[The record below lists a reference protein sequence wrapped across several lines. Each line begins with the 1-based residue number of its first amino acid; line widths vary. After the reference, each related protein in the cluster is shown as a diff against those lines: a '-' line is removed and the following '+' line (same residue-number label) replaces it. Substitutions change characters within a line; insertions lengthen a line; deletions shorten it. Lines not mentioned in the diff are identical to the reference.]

1 MSTALPSMN
10 LLVVEDDADFRET
23 CVRWMTRK
31 GHQVAAAAQAQEAL
45 ELCDR
50 RLFDVAIV
58 DMNMP
63 GLTGLELLERMR
75 SGQVET
81 EVIILTGQ
89 GTIESAV
96 NAMKLGACDYLT
108 KPFPLDELEQRC
120 RMAWERG
127 RINKEN
133 RQLKAI
139 IERTQPPS
147 RIIGESFRM
156 REVFRLIERV
166 APTDKPVLIQGESGT
181 GKELVARALQ
191 QHSLRV
197 DKPFVTINC
206 AALPEQ
212 LVESE
217 LFGHRKGAFTGA
229 NEDRAGLFEV
239 ADGGTLFID
248 EIGELPGSLQPKLL
262 RALEDGSIRRV
273 GSHKERRV
281 DVRLIAA
288 TNRTLADEVAAGR
301 FREDLYYRI
310 NVMSLELPPLRKRE
324 GDVALLMQHLL
335 GRDWTIT
342 DEARRALEAYHWPG
356 NVRQLRNAIERAQI
370 LANDCRITIDDL
382 PAEIID
388 QTHPVAGPPRS
399 NGHPSAGAAQGR
411 ESPSGPGMAE
421 GSRAVSG
428 LSEFTGTP
436 RLEDVERS
444 HIVEILRREHGN
456 KARAARILGIHRR
469 KLYRLLERFGISE
482 ERHQPDSA
490 APGSAVPD

>member
-1 MSTALPSMN
+1 MSATTPIN
-10 LLVVEDDADFRET
+10 LLVVEDDPDFRET
-23 CVRWMTRK
+23 CSRWMTRK
-31 GHQVAAAAQAQEAL
+31 GHQVSTAANGHEAL

-50 RLFDVAIV
+50 RTFDVAIV

-63 GLTGLELLERMR
+63 GLTGLEVLERMK
-75 SGQVET
+75 SAQVET

-120 RMAWERG
+120 TMAWQRG
-127 RINKEN
+127 RLQKEN

-139 IERTQPPS
+139 IERATPPI
-147 RIIGESFRM
+147 RITGESARM
-156 REVFRLIERV
+156 REVFRLIDRV

-191 QHSLRV
+191 QQSHRAS
-197 DKPFVTINC
+197 KPFVTINC

-229 NEDRAGLFEV
+229 NEDRAGLFEM

-273 GSHKERRV
+273 GSHRELKV

-288 TNRTLADEVAAGR
+288 TNRTLSEEVAAGR

-324 GDVALLMQHLL
+324 GDIPLLIQSML
-335 GRDWTIT
+335 GKDWKVEE
-342 DEARRALEAYHWPG
+342 DAQRVLEACQWPG
-356 NVRQLRNAIERAQI
+356 NVRQLKNVIERAQI
-370 LANDCRITIDDL
+370 LADNNVITLDDL
-382 PAEIID
+382 PSEIADPHLPAGSSRIANV
-388 QTHPVAGPPRS
+388 TPAHGNGSAGPVAYPALDS
-399 NGHPSAGAAQGR
+399 
-411 ESPSGPGMAE
+411 
-421 GSRAVSG
+421 SR
-428 LSEFTGTP
+428 LDD
-436 RLEDVERS
+436 LEKA
-444 HIVEILRREHGN
+444 HIVDILRKQNGN
-456 KARAARILGIHRR
+456 KARTARILGIHRR
-469 KLYRLLERFGISE
+469 KLYRLLERYGIAE
-482 ERHQPDSA
+482 ERP
-490 APGSAVPD
+490 V

>member
-1 MSTALPSMN
+1 MSTNSPMN
-10 LLVVEDDADFRET
+10 LLVVEDDPDFRET
-23 CVRWMTRK
+23 CARWMTRK
-31 GHQVAAAAQAQEAL
+31 GHSVSAAANGHEAL

-50 RLFDVAIV
+50 RSFDVAIV

-63 GLTGLELLERMR
+63 GLTGLELLDRMKV
-75 SGQVET
+75 SQVET

-120 RMAWERG
+120 LMAYERA
-127 RINKEN
+127 RLNREN
-133 RQLKAI
+133 RSLKAI
-139 IERTQPPS
+139 IERAQPPV
-147 RIIGESFRM
+147 RIIGDSARM

-191 QHSLRV
+191 QRSHRANR
-197 DKPFVTINC
+197 PFVTINC

-248 EIGELPGSLQPKLL
+248 EIGELPGALQPKLL

-273 GSHKERRV
+273 GSHRERRV

-288 TNRTLADEVAAGR
+288 TNRTLVDEVAAGR

-310 NVMSLELPPLRKRE
+310 NVMSLELPPLRNRE
-324 GDVALLMQHLL
+324 GDVPLLIKALM
-335 GRDWTIT
+335 GREWTIT
-342 DEARRALEAYHWPG
+342 EEASRAMEVYRWPG
-356 NVRQLRNAIERAQI
+356 NVRQLKNAIERAQI
-370 LANDCRITIDDL
+370 LANDQIITIDDL
-382 PAEIID
+382 PSEICD
-388 QTHPVAGPPRS
+388 PHEPGTTTASYVSSGN
-399 NGHPSAGAAQGR
+399 NGGTLQGIVTTCT
-411 ESPSGPGMAE
+411 PG
-421 GSRAVSG
+421 S
-428 LSEFTGTP
+428 P
-436 RLEDVERS
+436 RLEDLEKA
-444 HIVEILRREHGN
+444 HIVDILRQQNGN
-456 KARAARILGIHRR
+456 KARTARILGIHRR
-469 KLYRLLERFGISE
+469 KLYRLLERYGIATE
-482 ERHQPDSA
+482 ER
-490 APGSAVPD
+490 VV

>member
-1 MSTALPSMN
+1 MAVDHSIS
-10 LLVVEDDADFRET
+10 LLIVEDDPDFRET
-23 CVRWMTRK
+23 CARWMTRK
-31 GHQVAAAAQAQEAL
+31 GHQVATAANGHEAL

-50 RLFDVAIV
+50 RAFDVAIV

-63 GLTGLELLERMR
+63 GLTGLEVLDRMKV
-75 SGQVET
+75 SQVET

-120 RMAWERG
+120 MMAFDRS
-127 RINKEN
+127 RLQREN

-139 IERTQPPS
+139 IERAQPPVK
-147 RIIGESFRM
+147 IIGESSKM
-156 REVFRLIERV
+156 RDVFRLIERV

-191 QHSLRV
+191 KGSLRAG
-197 DKPFVTINC
+197 KPFVTINC

-248 EIGELPGSLQPKLL
+248 EIGELPGALQPKLL

-273 GSHKERRV
+273 GSHRERRV

-288 TNRTLADEVAAGR
+288 TNRTLIDEVTAGR

-310 NVMSLELPPLRKRE
+310 NVMSLELPPLRSRE
-324 GDVALLMQHLL
+324 GDVSLLIRQFL
-335 GRDWTIT
+335 GREWKIT
-342 DEARRALEAYHWPG
+342 DEARSVLEAYRWPG
-356 NVRQLRNAIERAQI
+356 NVRQLKNALERAQI
-370 LANDCRITIDDL
+370 LANDQLITVDDL
-382 PAEIID
+382 PAEII
-388 QTHPVAGPPRS
+388 
-399 NGHPSAGAAQGR
+399 
-411 ESPSGPGMAE
+411 SGSTG
-421 GSRAVSG
+421 GSRVLTSPPETPSR
-428 LSEFTGTP
+428 LSETRNGDSRNGDHTGNGSSRLVPADLNSSP
-436 RLEDVERS
+436 RLEDLEKA
-444 HIVEILRREHGN
+444 HIVEILRQQNGN
-456 KARAARILGIHRR
+456 KARAARVLGIHRR
-469 KLYRLLERFGISE
+469 KLYRLLERYGLV
-482 ERHQPDSA
+482 Q
-490 APGSAVPD
+490 G

>member
-1 MSTALPSMN
+1 LI
-10 LLVVEDDADFRET
+10 VEDDPDFRET
-23 CVRWMTRK
+23 CARWMTRK
-31 GHQVAAAAQAQEAL
+31 GHSVASAANGSEAL

-50 RLFDVAIV
+50 RTFDVAIV

-63 GLTGLELLERMR
+63 GLTGLEVLERMKTA
-75 SGQVET
+75 QIET

-108 KPFPLDELEQRC
+108 KPFPMDELEQRC
-120 RMAWERG
+120 LMAWDRS
-127 RINKEN
+127 RLQREN
-133 RQLKAI
+133 RQLRAI
-139 IERTQPPS
+139 IERSQPAVKM
-147 RIIGESFRM
+147 IGESPRM

-166 APTDKPVLIQGESGT
+166 APTDKPVLVQGESGT

-191 QHSLRV
+191 QRSHRSTR
-197 DKPFVTINC
+197 PFVTINC

-273 GSHKERRV
+273 GSHRERRV

-288 TNRTLADEVAAGR
+288 TNRNLSEEVAAGR

-310 NVMSLELPPLRKRE
+310 NVMSLELPPLRKRD
-324 GDVALLMQHLL
+324 GDISLLTRVFL
-335 GRDWTIT
+335 GRDWTIS
-342 DEARRALEAYHWPG
+342 DEALRAIEAYHWPG
-356 NVRQLRNAIERAQI
+356 NVRQLKNAVDRAQI
-370 LANDCRITIDDL
+370 LANNNQITIDDL
-382 PAEIID
+382 PLEVSEQSENLLMTGTTA
-388 QTHPVAGPPRS
+388 QPVAVTAQLAQRTVSYP
-399 NGHPSAGAAQGR
+399 AA
-411 ESPSGPGMAE
+411 ESPPLAA
-421 GSRAVSG
+421 AVST
-428 LSEFTGTP
+428 SP
-436 RLEDVERS
+436 RLEDLEKA
-444 HIVEILRREHGN
+444 HIVDILRQQNGN
-456 KARAARILGIHRR
+456 KARAARVLGIHRR
-469 KLYRLLERFGISE
+469 KLYRLLERHGIHDD
-482 ERHQPDSA
+482 RP
-490 APGSAVPD
+490 AV

>member
-1 MSTALPSMN
+1 MAALTHPIN
-10 LLVVEDDADFRET
+10 LLIVEDDPDFRET
-23 CVRWMTRK
+23 CSRWMTRK
-31 GHQVAAAAQAQEAL
+31 GHHVASAGNGQEAL
-45 ELCDR
+45 EVIDR
-50 RLFDVAIV
+50 QVFDVAIV

-63 GLTGLELLERMR
+63 GLTGLELLERMK
-75 SGQVET
+75 SSQVET

-89 GTIESAV
+89 GTIDSAV

-120 RMAWERG
+120 MLAWERG
-127 RINKEN
+127 QINKEN

-139 IERTQPPS
+139 IERSQPPS
-147 RIIGESFRM
+147 KIIGESFRM
-156 REVFRLIERV
+156 REVFRLIDRV

-191 QHSLRV
+191 QRSLRA

-229 NEDRAGLFEV
+229 NEDRPGLFEV

-281 DVRLIAA
+281 NVRLIAA
-288 TNRTLADEVAAGR
+288 TNRTLSDEVAAGR

-324 GDVALLMQHLL
+324 GDVSLLINHLL
-335 GRDWTIT
+335 GRDWKIT
-342 DEARRALEAYHWPG
+342 EEARRALEAYHWPG
-356 NVRQLRNAIERAQI
+356 NVRQLRNAVERAQI
-370 LANDCRITIDDL
+370 LANDYCITIDDL
-382 PAEIID
+382 PVEVCDTGD
-388 QTHPVAGPPRS
+388 QSHTVSRE
-399 NGHPSAGAAQGR
+399 NGHPLTIASIGQARNATL
-411 ESPSGPGMAE
+411 ES
-421 GSRAVSG
+421 
-428 LSEFTGTP
+428 P
-436 RLEDVERS
+436 RLEDLERS
-444 HIVEILRREHGN
+444 HIVDILKRENGN

-469 KLYRLLERFGISE
+469 KLYRLLERYGITDTA
-482 ERHQPDSA
+482 QN
-490 APGSAVPD
+490 

>member
-1 MSTALPSMN
+1 MSSSSSMN
-10 LLVVEDDADFRET
+10 LLVVEDDPDFRET
-23 CVRWMTRK
+23 CARWMTRK
-31 GHQVAAAAQAQEAL
+31 GHAVSTAANGHEAL
-45 ELCDR
+45 ELFDR
-50 RLFDVAIV
+50 RAFDVAIV

-75 SGQVET
+75 ASQVET
-81 EVIILTGQ
+81 EVLILTGQ

-120 RMAWERG
+120 LMAWERA
-127 RINKEN
+127 RLQKEN
-133 RQLKAI
+133 RQLRAI
-139 IERTQPPS
+139 IERSQPTIRMVGDSP
-147 RIIGESFRM
+147 RM

-191 QHSLRV
+191 QRSHRAN
-197 DKPFVTINC
+197 KPFVTINC

-248 EIGELPGSLQPKLL
+248 EIGELPGALQPKLL

-273 GSHKERRV
+273 GSHRERRV

-288 TNRTLADEVAAGR
+288 TNRTLVDEVAAGR

-310 NVMSLELPPLRKRE
+310 NVMSLELPPLRNRE
-324 GDVALLMQHLL
+324 GDVLLLIKALL

-342 DEARRALEAYHWPG
+342 EEAQHALEVYQWPG
-356 NVRQLRNAIERAQI
+356 NVRQLKNALERAQI
-370 LANDCRITIDDL
+370 LANDHMITIDDL
-382 PAEIID
+382 PSEIADPHDTPMPASPLSQI
-388 QTHPVAGPPRS
+388 A
-399 NGHPSAGAAQGR
+399 SANGAA
-411 ESPSGPGMAE
+411 SGVATPGLA
-421 GSRAVSG
+421 S
-428 LSEFTGTP
+428 P
-436 RLEDVERS
+436 RLEDLEKA
-444 HIVEILRREHGN
+444 HIVDILRQQNGN
-456 KARAARILGIHRR
+456 KARTARILGIHRR
-469 KLYRLLERFGISE
+469 KLYRLLERYGISE
-482 ERHQPDSA
+482 DRM
-490 APGSAVPD
+490 G

>member
-1 MSTALPSMN
+1 MSTNSAMN
-10 LLVVEDDADFRET
+10 LLVVEDDPDFRET
-23 CVRWMTRK
+23 CARWMTRK
-31 GHQVAAAAQAQEAL
+31 GHRVSAAANGHEAL

-50 RLFDVAIV
+50 RSFDVAIV

-63 GLTGLELLERMR
+63 GLTGLELLDRMKV
-75 SGQVET
+75 SQVET

-96 NAMKLGACDYLT
+96 NAIKLGACDYLT

-120 RMAWERG
+120 LMAYERA
-127 RINKEN
+127 RLNREN
-133 RQLKAI
+133 RSLKAI
-139 IERTQPPS
+139 IERAQPPV
-147 RIIGESFRM
+147 RIIGDSARM

-191 QHSLRV
+191 QRSHRANR
-197 DKPFVTINC
+197 PFVTINC

-248 EIGELPGSLQPKLL
+248 EIGELPGALQPKLL

-273 GSHKERRV
+273 GSHRERRV

-288 TNRTLADEVAAGR
+288 TNRTLVDEVAAGR

-324 GDVALLMQHLL
+324 GDVPLLIKALM
-335 GRDWTIT
+335 GREWTIT
-342 DEARRALEAYHWPG
+342 EEASRAMEVYRWPG
-356 NVRQLRNAIERAQI
+356 NVRQLKNAIERAQI
-370 LANDCRITIDDL
+370 LANDQIITIDDL
-382 PAEIID
+382 PSEICD
-388 QTHPVAGPPRS
+388 PHEPGTTAASYVSSGN
-399 NGHPSAGAAQGR
+399 NGGTLQGIVTT
-411 ESPSGPGMAE
+411 STPG
-421 GSRAVSG
+421 S
-428 LSEFTGTP
+428 P
-436 RLEDVERS
+436 RLEDLEKA
-444 HIVEILRREHGN
+444 HIVDILRQQNGN
-456 KARAARILGIHRR
+456 KARTARILGIHRR
-469 KLYRLLERFGISE
+469 KLYRLLERYGIATE
-482 ERHQPDSA
+482 ER
-490 APGSAVPD
+490 VV

>member
-1 MSTALPSMN
+1 MSTSHSIN
-10 LLVVEDDADFRET
+10 LLIVEDDPDFRET
-23 CVRWMTRK
+23 CARWMTRK
-31 GHQVAAAAQAQEAL
+31 GHTVASAANGSEAL

-50 RLFDVAIV
+50 RSFDVAIV

-63 GLTGLELLERMR
+63 GLTGLEVLERMKTA
-75 SGQVET
+75 QIET

-108 KPFPLDELEQRC
+108 KPFPMDELEQRC
-120 RMAWERG
+120 LMAWDRS
-127 RINKEN
+127 RLQREN
-133 RQLKAI
+133 RQLRAI
-139 IERTQPPS
+139 IERSHPPV
-147 RIIGESFRM
+147 RIIGESPRM

-166 APTDKPVLIQGESGT
+166 APTDKPVLVQGESGT

-191 QHSLRV
+191 QRSHRASR
-197 DKPFVTINC
+197 PFVTINC

-273 GSHKERRV
+273 GSHRERRV

-288 TNRTLADEVAAGR
+288 TNRNLAEEVAAGR

-310 NVMSLELPPLRKRE
+310 NVMSLELPPLRKRD
-324 GDVALLMQHLL
+324 GDIVLLTRVFL
-335 GRDWTIT
+335 GRDWTISE
-342 DEARRALEAYHWPG
+342 DALRAIEAYHWPG
-356 NVRQLRNAIERAQI
+356 NVRQLKNAVDRAQI
-370 LANDCRITIDDL
+370 LANNNFITIDDL
-382 PAEIID
+382 PLEVADHGEPLPAHATPV
-388 QTHPVAGPPRS
+388 QTPAGSATTVFGAPNPVPRTT
-399 NGHPSAGAAQGR
+399 G
-411 ESPSGPGMAE
+411 
-421 GSRAVSG
+421 V
-428 LSEFTGTP
+428 FTGEASALSAVVSVSP
-436 RLEDVERS
+436 RLEDLEKA
-444 HIVEILRREHGN
+444 HIVDILRQQNGN
-456 KARAARILGIHRR
+456 KARAARVLGIHRR
-469 KLYRLLERFGISE
+469 KLYRLLERHGIHD
-482 ERHQPDSA
+482 ERP
-490 APGSAVPD
+490 AV

>member
-1 MSTALPSMN
+1 MSTTSPMN
-10 LLVVEDDADFRET
+10 LLVVEDDSDFRET
-23 CVRWMTRK
+23 CTRWMTRK
-31 GHQVAAAAQAQEAL
+31 GHSVAAAANGHEAL
-45 ELCDR
+45 ELCER
-50 RLFDVAIV
+50 KSFDVAIV

-63 GLTGLELLERMR
+63 GLTGLELLDRMKVC
-75 SGQVET
+75 QPET

-120 RMAWERG
+120 LMAFERA
-127 RINKEN
+127 RLHREN

-139 IERTQPPS
+139 IERSQPPV
-147 RIIGESFRM
+147 RIIGDSARM
-156 REVFRLIERV
+156 REVFRLIDRV

-191 QHSLRV
+191 QRSHRANR
-197 DKPFVTINC
+197 PFVTINC

-239 ADGGTLFID
+239 ADGGTLYID
-248 EIGELPGSLQPKLL
+248 EIGELPGALQPKLL

-273 GSHKERRV
+273 GSHRERRV

-288 TNRTLADEVAAGR
+288 TNRTLVDEVAAGR

-324 GDVALLMQHLL
+324 GDVSLLIRSFMS
-335 GRDWTIT
+335 RDWSMTE
-342 DEARRALEAYHWPG
+342 EAARAMEAYRWPG
-356 NVRQLRNAIERAQI
+356 NVRQLKNAIERAQI
-370 LANDCRITIDDL
+370 LANDQIITIDDL
-382 PAEIID
+382 PIEICD
-388 QTHPVAGPPRS
+388 HHECADSSPVPQSVGSA
-399 NGHPSAGAAQGR
+399 NGSERVNGTALV
-411 ESPSGPGMAE
+411 
-421 GSRAVSG
+421 GS
-428 LSEFTGTP
+428 T
-436 RLEDVERS
+436 RLEDLEKA
-444 HIVEILRREHGN
+444 HIVDILRQQNGN
-456 KARAARILGIHRR
+456 KARTARILGIHRR
-469 KLYRLLERFGISE
+469 KLYRLLERYGITE
-482 ERHQPDSA
+482 ERP
-490 APGSAVPD
+490 V

>member
-1 MSTALPSMN
+1 VVELEFYMPANSPVN
-10 LLVVEDDADFRET
+10 LLIVEDDPDFRET

-31 GHQVAAAAQAQEAL
+31 GHKVHGAANGHEAL
-45 ELCDR
+45 DICER
-50 RLFDVAIV
+50 RSFDVAIV

-63 GLTGLELLERMR
+63 GLTGLEVLDRMKV
-75 SGQVET
+75 SQPET

-120 RMAWERG
+120 LMAFERAKLH
-127 RINKEN
+127 REN

-139 IERTQPPS
+139 IERAHTPVK
-147 RIIGESFRM
+147 IVGESARM

-191 QHSLRV
+191 QQSHRANR
-197 DKPFVTINC
+197 PFVTINC

-248 EIGELPGSLQPKLL
+248 EIGELPGALQPKLL

-273 GSHKERRV
+273 GSHRERRV

-288 TNRTLADEVAAGR
+288 TNRTLVDEVAAGR

-324 GDVALLMQHLL
+324 GDVPLLIKSMLQK
-335 GRDWTIT
+335 DWRIT
-342 DEARRALEAYHWPG
+342 EEAARAMEVYRWPG
-356 NVRQLRNAIERAQI
+356 NVRQLKNAIERAQI
-370 LANDCRITIDDL
+370 LANDHVITIDDL
-382 PAEIID
+382 PSEIYDSHEQAGSESVQLGSGAPANSAERPN
-388 QTHPVAGPPRS
+388 HVAV
-399 NGHPSAGAAQGR
+399 
-411 ESPSGPGMAE
+411 PG
-421 GSRAVSG
+421 S
-428 LSEFTGTP
+428 P
-436 RLEDVERS
+436 RLEDLEKA
-444 HIVEILRREHGN
+444 HIVEILRQQNGN
-456 KARAARILGIHRR
+456 KARTARILGIHRR
-469 KLYRLLERFGISE
+469 KLYRLLERYGIAE
-482 ERHQPDSA
+482 ERP
-490 APGSAVPD
+490 V

>member
-1 MSTALPSMN
+1 MPANSPVN
-10 LLVVEDDADFRET
+10 LLIVEDDPDFRET

-31 GHQVAAAAQAQEAL
+31 GHKVHGAANGHEAL
-45 ELCDR
+45 DICER
-50 RLFDVAIV
+50 RSFDVAIV

-63 GLTGLELLERMR
+63 GLTGLEVLDRMKV
-75 SGQVET
+75 SQPET

-120 RMAWERG
+120 LMAFERAKLH
-127 RINKEN
+127 REN

-139 IERTQPPS
+139 IERAHTPVK
-147 RIIGESFRM
+147 IVGESARM

-191 QHSLRV
+191 QQSHRANR
-197 DKPFVTINC
+197 PFVTINC

-248 EIGELPGSLQPKLL
+248 EIGELPGALQPKLL

-273 GSHKERRV
+273 GSHRERRV

-288 TNRTLADEVAAGR
+288 TNRTLVDEVAAGR

-324 GDVALLMQHLL
+324 GDVPLLIKSMLQK
-335 GRDWTIT
+335 DWRIT
-342 DEARRALEAYHWPG
+342 EEAARAMEVYRWPG
-356 NVRQLRNAIERAQI
+356 NVRQLKNAIERAQI
-370 LANDCRITIDDL
+370 LANDHVITIDDL
-382 PAEIID
+382 PSEIYD
-388 QTHPVAGPPRS
+388 SHEQAGSESVQLGSGAPANSEERPNHVAV
-399 NGHPSAGAAQGR
+399 
-411 ESPSGPGMAE
+411 PG
-421 GSRAVSG
+421 S
-428 LSEFTGTP
+428 P
-436 RLEDVERS
+436 RLEDLEKA
-444 HIVEILRREHGN
+444 HIVEILRQQNGN
-456 KARAARILGIHRR
+456 KARTARILGIHRR
-469 KLYRLLERFGISE
+469 KLYRLLERYGIAE
-482 ERHQPDSA
+482 ERP
-490 APGSAVPD
+490 V

>member
-1 MSTALPSMN
+1 MAALNQSIS
-10 LLVVEDDADFRET
+10 LLVVEDDPDFRET
-23 CVRWMTRK
+23 CSRWMTRK
-31 GHQVAAAAQAQEAL
+31 GHQVAAAAHAQEAL

-50 RLFDVAIV
+50 QLFDVAIV

-63 GLTGLELLERMR
+63 GLTGLELLERMKAA
-75 SGQVET
+75 QVET

-108 KPFPLDELEQRC
+108 KPFPLDELEKRC
-120 RMAWERG
+120 LLAWERG
-127 RINKEN
+127 QITKEN

-139 IERTQPPS
+139 IARSQPPV

-156 REVFRLIERV
+156 REVYRLIERV

-191 QHSLRV
+191 QKSLRAN
-197 DKPFVTINC
+197 KPFVTINC

-217 LFGHRKGAFTGA
+217 LFGYRKGAFTGA
-229 NEDRAGLFEV
+229 NEDRPGLFEV

-281 DVRLIAA
+281 NVRVIAA
-288 TNRTLADEVAAGR
+288 TNRTLSDEVAAGR

-324 GDVALLMQHLL
+324 GDVGLLIDYML
-335 GRDWTIT
+335 GSDWEIT

-370 LANDCRITIDDL
+370 LSNEHTITIDDL
-382 PAEIID
+382 PSEIADPAD
-388 QTHPVAGPPRS
+388 QTISPGASRLPGHLPH
-399 NGHPSAGAAQGR
+399 NGHGNGTPVLAG
-411 ESPSGPGMAE
+411 
-421 GSRAVSG
+421 GS
-428 LSEFTGTP
+428 P
-436 RLEDVERS
+436 RLEDLERS
-444 HIVEILRREHGN
+444 HIMEILKRENGN
-456 KARAARILGIHRR
+456 KARAARVLGIHRR
-469 KLYRLLERFGISE
+469 KLYRLLERYGISD
-482 ERHQPDSA
+482 ER
-490 APGSAVPD
+490 